1 MDRQNGEGKSMCG
14 PERLVFPHWR
24 KSCGLWNC
32 YQYYDKI
39 IFFTESMKP
48 VIGDFIPWCGQL
60 WIHTLVEF
68 LASNPWVYSKSR
80 INVQCGTWSTE
91 ALSLSKKSLCTA
103 WKLCCLWAWSWEI
116 WSSSRCWQGTP
127 WSPRRHITK
136 ERKVTMCGYIWA
148 RLWNWGGGN

>member
-1 MDRQNGEGKSMCG
+1 MCG

-39 IFFTESMKP
+39 IFFAESMKP

-60 WIHTLVEF
+60 WIHTLVAF

-80 INVQCGTWSTE
+80 INVQRGTWSTE
-91 ALSLSKKSLCTA
+91 ALSVC
-103 WKLCCLWAWSWEI
+103 
-116 WSSSRCWQGTP
+116 
-127 WSPRRHITK
+127 PRRVSAQLGSCVVSEPEAGRSVLHLDADRVLHGPLGGTSLRRGK
-136 ERKVTMCGYIWA
+136 WQCVVTFEPDFGTE
-148 RLWNWGGGN
+148 GVD